1 MPPLL
6 ARVAVFMRGKVSPPE
21 AFTAST
27 AASRS
32 LLQGGQQFP
41 YDISVLWMLKRSA
54 PGNPCLKHHCGSLP
68 PTHRCAEESVF
79 LKLNMDFMSVPK

>member
-21 AFTAST
+21 AFTTST

-41 YDISVLWMLKRSA
+41 YDISVTLDAQMLCPR
-54 PGNPCLKHHCGSLP
+54 
-68 PTHRCAEESVF
+68 
-79 LKLNMDFMSVPK
+79 